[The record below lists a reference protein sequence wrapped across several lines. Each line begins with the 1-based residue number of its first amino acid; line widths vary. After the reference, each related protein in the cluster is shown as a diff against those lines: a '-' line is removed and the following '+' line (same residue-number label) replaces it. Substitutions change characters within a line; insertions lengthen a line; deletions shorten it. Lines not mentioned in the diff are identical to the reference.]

1 MIRFLLR
8 FLLGLLCA
16 FALGIVAAFCALV
29 GLGHYLAVE
38 DPLVPSD
45 AIVALSGDQG
55 ARTVTAVSLWKQG
68 LAPVIVFA
76 GSSEDP
82 TSISSAE
89 IMKREAVKLGVPAD
103 RVLIEPSSATTQ
115 ENATRVIDLLSAS
128 GIKRAILVT
137 SPYHQRRAA
146 ILFGRQLADTGI
158 TFLNYPAR
166 DHAWDANLWWTREP
180 SRSLTLIEVAKLG
193 IELFGGATRRSA

>member
-8 FLLGLLCA
+8 FLLGLIGGST
-16 FALGIVAAFCALV
+16 LGIVAVLSGLA

-38 DPLVPSD
+38 DPLAPAD
-45 AIVALSGDQG
+45 AIVAISGDEG
-55 ARTVTAVSLWKQG
+55 ARTLTAVSLWKQG
-68 LAPVIVFA
+68 IAPLIVFA

-82 TSISSAE
+82 TSLPSAE

-103 RVLIEPSSATTQ
+103 RVLTEPSSATTK
-115 ENATRVIDLLSAS
+115 ENATRVTDLFRTF
-128 GIKRAILVT
+128 GITRAILVT

-146 ILFGRQLADTGI
+146 ILFGRQVDGTGI

-166 DHAWDANLWWTREP
+166 DQEWDPTFWWTREP
-180 SRSLTLIEVAKLG
+180 SRTLTLVEVAKLG
-193 IELFGGATRRSA
+193 VEVLGGLFRRTA